1 MDELLKIDDFDDAII
16 GITDT
21 WLPEPKIVYDGQK
34 ILDILMSQGM
44 SDIEALEYC
53 AYNIEGAFM
62 GDGTPLIVWPYEED
76 TADDTKD

>member
-34 ILDILMSQGM
+34 IIDILMGQGM

-76 TADDTKD
+76 TTNDPQD